1 MTPFPDAIQPS
12 GPVSE
17 SSDIGQRLQAL
28 RVSLSFS
35 QRELA
40 RRAGV
45 THTTVAAIEKG
56 RIDPSLGTLKSLLAA
71 CGVSMGDFFRSDRVE
86 SAVTEKHKISTV
98 STGGVHMRYVAPAQ
112 PGKLLQLTQELYD
125 VGADT
130 GQKPLRHEG
139 QEGGIVIRGTFEL
152 QLGDERHILK
162 PGDSYYFDSTT
173 PHRIRNIG
181 EEEGEIINA
190 ASPPSF

>member
-1 MTPFPDAIQPS
+1 
-12 GPVSE
+12 
-17 SSDIGQRLQAL
+17 
-28 RVSLSFS
+28 
-35 QRELA
+35 
-40 RRAGV
+40 
-45 THTTVAAIEKG
+45 
-56 RIDPSLGTLKSLLAA
+56 
-71 CGVSMGDFFRSDRVE
+71 MGDFFRSDRVE

-98 STGGVHMRYVAPAQ
+98 STGGCNMRYVAPAQ